1 VSDGRALVTGS
12 RVRLTFQGG
21 TIGAA
26 AGCNSMSGG
35 YVIDGDRLVVRQ
47 LATTEMACEP
57 ALMDQDRW
65 LAALLDGATIAL
77 VGDTLTLAKD
87 GVLLTLVDREVADP
101 DRPLIG
107 TRWVVDGLVS
117 GDAVSSVPAGVVA
130 ALVFAPGRVDVEA
143 GCNRGG
149 GAVTVT
155 DGTLTFG
162 PIALT
167 KMACGGGAME
177 VERAVA
183 SALTGQVRY
192 TIEAGTL
199 RLPVGDHCRD
209 EPLRPRRIRTTGRP
223 DARGVPV
230 APARAGAQRLRLRG
244 VERQHRAH
252 SPDVRLRGWVMAAPD
267 DAGTEP

>member
-1 VSDGRALVTGS
+1 MRARTFLFVALLSALLVGACTGAGGAASLTPSASPPGSADDPPGRGGLEGRTFLSTVSDGRALVAGS
-12 RVRLTFQGG
+12 RVRLSFEGG
-21 TIGAA
+21 TIGAGG
-26 AGCNSMSGG
+26 GCNSMSGG
-35 YVIDGDRLVVRQ
+35 YGIDGDRLVVRQ

-57 ALMDQDRW
+57 ALMAQDQW

-77 VGDTLTLAKD
+77 AGDTLTLAKN
-87 GVLLTLVDREVADP
+87 GVLLTLVDRDVADP
-101 DRPLIG
+101 GRPLIG

-167 KMACGGGAME
+167 KMACPGGAME
-177 VERAVA
+177 VERIVSAV
-183 SALTGQVRY
+183 LTGEVRY
-192 TIEAGTL
+192 AIEAGTL
-199 RLPVGDHCRD
+199 RL
-209 EPLRPRRIRTTGRP
+209 
-223 DARGVPV
+223 
-230 APARAGAQRLRLRG
+230 
-244 VERQHRAH
+244 
-252 SPDVRLRGWVMAAPD
+252 
-267 DAGTEP
+267 DAGTVGLVLRAAP